1 MKVGIPTSVMV
12 IRARERRHQC
22 ESVVL
27 GIAGECFGTGDEAF
41 KTAIAEAEPEI
52 PLDLKS
58 QSVVTEIWAEAGRFV
73 EEVFQPK
80 IAPNVK
86 TKSVKVGRNEACP
99 CGSGRTFR
107 KSDIGAPPDRTS
119 VSVDYKMTNKELVEA
134 LVEYG
139 NKHYPAIEVS
149 RKVEDSTDGIG
160 FKDFIESLS
169 YQNERRDQIAVASP
183 EPLSTQ

>member
-1 MKVGIPTSVMV
+1 
-12 IRARERRHQC
+12 
-22 ESVVL
+22 
-27 GIAGECFGTGDEAF
+27 
-41 KTAIAEAEPEI
+41 
-52 PLDLKS
+52 
-58 QSVVTEIWAEAGRFV
+58 
-73 EEVFQPK
+73 
-80 IAPNVK
+80 
-86 TKSVKVGRNEACP
+86 
-99 CGSGRTFR
+99 
-107 KSDIGAPPDRTS
+107 
-119 VSVDYKMTNKELVEA
+119 MTNKELVEA